1 MALKIEQGI
10 EHSEQ
15 EIKDFDELLT
25 EAELLQKVWLR
36 EIASHPIAQK
46 QIKKVKDAIREN
58 PQRARETLK
67 DCDNYVKEQME
78 RIINGL

>member
-1 MALKIEQGI
+1 MALKMEQGI

-36 EIASHPIAQK
+36 EISSHPIAEK
-46 QIKKVKDAIREN
+46 QIKKVKDAIQEN
-58 PQRARETLK
+58 P
-67 DCDNYVKEQME
+67 
-78 RIINGL
+78 